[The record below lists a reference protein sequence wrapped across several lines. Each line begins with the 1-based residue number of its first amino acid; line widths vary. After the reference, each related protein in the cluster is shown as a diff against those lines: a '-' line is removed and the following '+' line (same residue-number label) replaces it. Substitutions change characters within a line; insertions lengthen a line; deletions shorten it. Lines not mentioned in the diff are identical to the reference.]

1 MLQKMSL
8 FALEIAILAFMH
20 LCHEIIADF
29 NATYFSVYPEVVFS
43 LFMPNIY
50 VFIFKFSCYVR
61 AGGNIFFKETVD
73 EISCDVK
80 REYVRFT
87 IQYCFC
93 LIKITWDIYHFL
105 FENVLVL
112 CFVFLFKLENQYF
125 PHFCSDLKGTVV
137 NRDLTIFNI
146 ITQL

>member
-1 MLQKMSL
+1 MSL

-73 EISCDVK
+73 EISCYVK
-80 REYVRFT
+80 QEYCPIHNSV
-87 IQYCFC
+87 
-93 LIKITWDIYHFL
+93 LFL
-105 FENVLVL
+105 SHQDYMRYLSF
-112 CFVFLFKLENQYF
+112 
-125 PHFCSDLKGTVV
+125 S
-137 NRDLTIFNI
+137 I
-146 ITQL
+146 